1 MQSLKSTLEDYD
13 ALCEKLIGK
22 FGTAINEYKEDERL
36 LTLKDKFVE
45 LNNVSNWTAETLF
58 DNPNARL
65 YRYIVQKS
73 KENKRAKRQK
83 FDCQGK

>member
-36 LTLKDKFVE
+36 LTLKDKFV
-45 LNNVSNWTAETLF
+45 
-58 DNPNARL
+58 
-65 YRYIVQKS
+65 
-73 KENKRAKRQK
+73 
-83 FDCQGK
+83 